1 MPHIPR
7 QQVSTM
13 PRYRFAIVD
22 DHGPHANDLAELVCS
37 MARDASVQ
45 LDMSTFTDASAF
57 RTWLRGG
64 GCPDI
69 VLLDILLDGKADE
82 GIRLG
87 EEVNRIA
94 PLAQVIYVTG
104 YIEYCTK
111 VYETDHV
118 YFLTKPIDVEELRR
132 ALHKAAAAISS
143 RTRSHLEVKF
153 RGHSTLLE
161 TSQIFFIE
169 SDGRK
174 ACIHCRDGAYV
185 TYAKLSDLAGL
196 LPASFVQCHKSFLV
210 NLDYVVRAEQGKFL
224 LENDVEVPVSRRCSK
239 DVRDAWKRYLL
250 GRL

>member
-1 MPHIPR
+1 MPDY
-7 QQVSTM
+7 QL
-13 PRYRFAIVD
+13 AIVD
-22 DHGPHANDLAELVCS
+22 DRVSQVDGLAGLVCDAAS
-37 MARDASVQ
+37 EASVR
-45 LDMSTFTDASAF
+45 LDLLTFTDAAAF
-57 RTWLRGG
+57 REWMRGG
-64 GCPDI
+64 GRPDI
-69 VLLDILLDGKADE
+69 VLLDILLDGKVGE

-87 EEVNRIA
+87 EEVNRA
-94 PLAQVIYVTG
+94 VPSAQIIYVTG
-104 YIEYCTK
+104 YVEYCTK

-118 YFLTKPIDVEELRR
+118 YFLTKPIDAEELRR

-153 RGHSTLLE
+153 RGRSALLD
-161 TSQIFFIE
+161 TSRILFIE

-174 ACIHCRDGAYV
+174 ACIHCQDGEYV

-210 NLDYVVRAEQGKFL
+210 NLDYVARAEQGKFL
-224 LENDVEVPVSRRCSK
+224 LKNDDEVPVSRRCSK